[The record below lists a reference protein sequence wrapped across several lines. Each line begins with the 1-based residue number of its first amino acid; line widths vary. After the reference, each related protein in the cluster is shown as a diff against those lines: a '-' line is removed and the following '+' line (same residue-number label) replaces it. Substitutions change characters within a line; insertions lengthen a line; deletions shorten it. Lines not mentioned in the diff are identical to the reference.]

1 MPTAHITRRPEMTN
15 ATATTPATE
24 RPRTGPRVQLAVYV
38 TDGAERRLL
47 IGQRVDGV
55 VRITDEPDGDYGT
68 SYVVES
74 HLSSKA
80 ELDALI
86 TDYLVNAKRIGYPP
100 MHGWF

>member
-1 MPTAHITRRPEMTN
+1 MTS
-15 ATATTPATE
+15 ATAPAPATE
-24 RPRTGPRVQLAVYV
+24 QPRSGPRVQLAVYV

-47 IGQRVDGV
+47 IGQRINGV

-68 SYVVES
+68 RYLVES
-74 HLSSKA
+74 HLSRKS

-86 TDYLVNAKRIGYPP
+86 TDYLINAKRIGYPP